1 MKKKTIFYNNKI
13 SNKNFSLKSYKSLE
27 SKYNNLSKKIKNNID
42 ESNNSFHFIS
52 DKFKMNFNLSD
63 LKRYK
68 KFKTVAI
75 VGMGGSILGSK
86 AIYNFLSKKIRK
98 EFIFFDNID
107 IEKIEKL
114 KKKNLTNILFIIISK
129 SGNTTETISNLLSL
143 NIIQKNSKNI
153 ILISEKNNSFLHT
166 LSIKK
171 NIFHISHKHYL
182 GGRYSVLSETGCV
195 PAYLMGLNIS
205 KIRKNLLIHF
215 KPPNSNYLKDS
226 VKKMSVMLKKKKFK
240 TIVMVN
246 YIPELNDFL
255 YWNQQLIA
263 ESLGKNGK
271 GFLPLVSTAPKDH
284 HSLLQLFLDGPK
296 DKIFYFFNLDKI
308 NDKKID
314 SKIFGKPG
322 KYLNKKSLNQI
333 KDSQK
338 DSFIQV
344 LRKKNIPVREFKLKN
359 LDEET
364 LGELFS
370 YFMLEISMIGL
381 MNNANPFD
389 QPAVEQVKL
398 LTKKKLL

>member
-1 MKKKTIFYNNKI
+1 
-13 SNKNFSLKSYKSLE
+13 
-27 SKYNNLSKKIKNNID
+27 
-42 ESNNSFHFIS
+42 
-52 DKFKMNFNLSD
+52 
-63 LKRYK
+63 
-68 KFKTVAI
+68 
-75 VGMGGSILGSK
+75 
-86 AIYNFLSKKIRK
+86 
-98 EFIFFDNID
+98 
-107 IEKIEKL
+107 
-114 KKKNLTNILFIIISK
+114 
-129 SGNTTETISNLLSL
+129 
-143 NIIQKNSKNI
+143 
-153 ILISEKNNSFLHT
+153 
-166 LSIKK
+166 
-171 NIFHISHKHYL
+171 
-182 GGRYSVLSETGCV
+182 
-195 PAYLMGLNIS
+195 
-205 KIRKNLLIHF
+205 
-215 KPPNSNYLKDS
+215 
-226 VKKMSVMLKKKKFK
+226 
-240 TIVMVN
+240 MVN

-308 NDKKID
+308 NDKKIN

-344 LRKKNIPVREFKLKN
+344 LRKKNIPIREFKLKN

-381 MNNANPFD
+381 MNNSNPFD

>member
-1 MKKKTIFYNNKI
+1 M
-13 SNKNFSLKSYKSLE
+13 
-27 SKYNNLSKKIKNNID
+27 
-42 ESNNSFHFIS
+42 
-52 DKFKMNFNLSD
+52 
-63 LKRYK
+63 
-68 KFKTVAI
+68 
-75 VGMGGSILGSK
+75 
-86 AIYNFLSKKIRK
+86 
-98 EFIFFDNID
+98 
-107 IEKIEKL
+107 
-114 KKKNLTNILFIIISK
+114 
-129 SGNTTETISNLLSL
+129 
-143 NIIQKNSKNI
+143 
-153 ILISEKNNSFLHT
+153 
-166 LSIKK
+166 
-171 NIFHISHKHYL
+171 
-182 GGRYSVLSETGCV
+182 LSETGCV

-205 KIRKNLLIHF
+205 RIRKNLLIHF

-226 VKKMSVMLKKKKFK
+226 VKKMSVMLNKKKFK

-255 YWNQQLIA
+255 YWKQQLIA

-308 NDKKID
+308 NDKKIN

-333 KDSQK
+333 KNSQK

-344 LRKKNIPVREFKLKN
+344 LRKKNIPIREFKLKN

-381 MNNANPFD
+381 MNNSNPFD